1 MVLEKKSTTHKFL
14 SVDVQTVA
22 QMRKVMKGKMKTK
35 QISALL
41 EMQISICHM
50 TGIKQL
56 TKILNSLLFHNLV
69 SSTK

>member
-14 SVDVQTVA
+14 SFSVNVQTVG
-22 QMRKVMKGKMKTK
+22 QMRKVMKRKMKTK

-41 EMQISICHM
+41 EMQISICQM

-56 TKILNSLLFHNLV
+56 TIILNS
-69 SSTK
+69 